1 MGNSL
6 CSLCV
11 NNFHEM
17 KKSVGGQKSKSTQY
31 YIVDLNWT
39 LNFSYIGPSDRL
51 EKMLKNLCFSTNVCA
66 GLGLQISNSIVYKS
80 RYEKV

>member
-6 CSLCV
+6 RV
-11 NNFHEM
+11 NNFQEM
-17 KKSVGGQKSKSTQY
+17 KKSVGGKSRSTQY

-51 EKMLKNLCFSTNVCA
+51 EEMLKNLCFSTNVCA
-66 GLGLQISNSIVYKS
+66 GLGLQISNSIVYKF